1 MMMRYVSVV
10 SWSCWF
16 SWSPL
21 LRGELLGCPAGAG
34 FTVHESRSGLT
45 KSYAKEDKPFSR
57 ADPAGSASLSRW
69 ISRARTTGRM
79 GMIVVDL
86 QFFGGEDLEIQNI
99 AHPSRGHFVDG
110 R

>member
-1 MMMRYVSVV
+1 
-10 SWSCWF
+10 
-16 SWSPL
+16 L
-21 LRGELLGCPAGAG
+21 LRGELLGCPEGG
-34 FTVHESRSGLT
+34 RVHESWFRNQDLSQSGE
-45 KSYAKEDKPFSR
+45 SYAKKDKPFSRPRR
-57 ADPAGSASLSRW
+57 ADPAGSASLSLW

-79 GMIVVDL
+79 GMIVVDV